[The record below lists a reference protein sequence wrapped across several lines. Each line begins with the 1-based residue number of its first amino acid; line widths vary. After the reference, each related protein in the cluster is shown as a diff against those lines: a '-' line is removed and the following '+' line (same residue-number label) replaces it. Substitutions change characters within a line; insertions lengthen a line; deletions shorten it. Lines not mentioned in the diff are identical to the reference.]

1 MFELA
6 IHRENEIMEK
16 LMVDKHSEN
25 VILNNLVK
33 GDPKKRS
40 LFVIETIFFQA
51 QSHYLGRRGT
61 SSEFLYKKVE
71 EMEKIADDHGIKES
85 QKFVAWGHLFLSSA
99 MRTEGK
105 LKKAIGVME
114 ETIEFYAKSLGDPL
128 HPHLERFYQM
138 MGGLYS

>member
-51 QSHYLGRRGT
+51 
-61 SSEFLYKKVE
+61 
-71 EMEKIADDHGIKES
+71 
-85 QKFVAWGHLFLSSA
+85 
-99 MRTEGK
+99 
-105 LKKAIGVME
+105 
-114 ETIEFYAKSLGDPL
+114 
-128 HPHLERFYQM
+128 
-138 MGGLYS
+138 